1 MNQLIE
7 RMHWL
12 VLYTNPRAEMK
23 VAQRLEKI
31 GVEAYCLARMEM
43 RQRSD
48 RKKKICVPLLPSMVL
63 VNIDEREKNKVFDLQ
78 GVVRYLYWLG
88 QLAKVSLDEVLTL
101 KEVTEAKNLVAHEVI
116 KKGVGAEV
124 ELLGTQ
130 RGVITKT
137 SASHYWVEL
146 KGLNYL
152 IKLTAAE

>member
-1 MNQLIE
+1 
-7 RMHWL
+7 MHWL
-12 VLYTNPRAEMK
+12 VLYTNSRAEMK
-23 VAQRLEKI
+23 VAERLQKI
-31 GVEAYCLARMEM
+31 GVEAYCPARMEM

-63 VNIDEREKNKVFDLQ
+63 VNIDEREKNKVFDVQ

-88 QLAKVSLDEVLTL
+88 EPAKVTADEVLTL
-101 KEVTEAKNLVAHEVI
+101 KEVTENKNIVASEVV
-116 KKGVGAEV
+116 KQGVGSEV

-137 SASHYWVEL
+137 SGSHYWVEL

-152 IKLTAAE
+152 IKLTAA

>member
-1 MNQLIE
+1 
-7 RMHWL
+7 
-12 VLYTNPRAEMK
+12 MK

-31 GVEAYCLARMEM
+31 GVEAYCPARMEM

-48 RKKKICVPLLPSMVL
+48 RKKKISVPLLPSMVL
-63 VNIDEREKNKVFDLQ
+63 VNIEEREKNKVFEVQ

-88 QLAKVSLDEVLTL
+88 QLAKVSEDEALTL
-101 KEVTEAKNLVAHEVI
+101 KEVTEGKNLVAHEVI

-124 ELLGTQ
+124 ELLGIQ

>member
-1 MNQLIE
+1 MFW
-7 RMHWL
+7 R

-23 VAQRLEKI
+23 VTQRLEKI
-31 GVEAYCLARMEM
+31 GVEAYCPARMEM

-48 RKKKICVPLLPSMVL
+48 RKKKIWVPLLPSMVL
-63 VNIDEREKNKVFDLQ
+63 VNIEEREKNKVFDVQ
-78 GVVRYLYWLG
+78 GVVRYLFWLG
-88 QLAKVSLDEVLTL
+88 QPAKVSVEEVLTL

-130 RGVITKT
+130 RGVIAKT
-137 SASHYWVEL
+137 SASHFWVEL

-152 IKLTAAE
+152 IKLTAA

>member
-1 MNQLIE
+1 MNQRIE
-7 RMHWL
+7 PMPWL

-31 GVEAYCLARMEM
+31 GVEAYCPARMEM

-48 RKKKICVPLLPSMVL
+48 RKKKIWVPLLSSMVL
-63 VNIDEREKNKVFDLQ
+63 VNIEEREKNKVFDVH
-78 GVVRYLYWLG
+78 GVMRYLFWLG
-88 QLAKVSLDEVLTL
+88 QPAKVSVDEVLIL
-101 KEVTEAKNLVAHEVI
+101 KEVTEGKNLVAHEVI

-130 RGVITKT
+130 QGVITKT
-137 SASHYWVEL
+137 SGSHYWVEL

-152 IKLTAAE
+152 IKLTAT

>member
-1 MNQLIE
+1 MFW
-7 RMHWL
+7 R

-23 VAQRLEKI
+23 VTQRLEKI
-31 GVEAYCLARMEM
+31 GVEAYCPARMEM

-48 RKKKICVPLLPSMVL
+48 RKKKIWVPLLPSMVL
-63 VNIDEREKNKVFDLQ
+63 VNIEEREKNKVFDVQ
-78 GVVRYLYWLG
+78 GVVRYLFWLG
-88 QLAKVSLDEVLTL
+88 QPAKVSVEEVLTL

-130 RGVITKT
+130 RGVIAKT

-152 IKLTAAE
+152 IKLTAA

>member
-1 MNQLIE
+1 MFW
-7 RMHWL
+7 R

-23 VAQRLEKI
+23 VTQRLEKI
-31 GVEAYCLARMEM
+31 GVEAYCPARMEM

-48 RKKKICVPLLPSMVL
+48 RKKKIWVPLLPSMVL
-63 VNIDEREKNKVFDLQ
+63 VNIEEREKNKVFDVQ

-88 QLAKVSLDEVLTL
+88 QPAKVSVDEVLTL

-137 SASHYWVEL
+137 SASHSWMEL

-152 IKLTAAE
+152 IKLTAA

>member
-1 MNQLIE
+1 MN
-7 RMHWL
+7 WL
-12 VLYTNPRAEMK
+12 LLHTNPRAEMK

-31 GVEAYCLARMEM
+31 GVEAYCPARMEM

-48 RKKKICVPLLPSMVL
+48 RKKKIWVPLLPSMVL
-63 VNIDEREKNKVFDLQ
+63 VNIDEREKNKVFDVQ

-88 QLAKVSLDEVLTL
+88 QPAKVSVDEVLTL
-101 KEVTEAKNLVAHEVI
+101 KEVTEGKNLDAHEVI

-137 SASHYWVEL
+137 SGSHYWVEL

-152 IKLTAAE
+152 IKLTAG

>member
-1 MNQLIE
+1 MNQRIE
-7 RMHWL
+7 QTYWR
-12 VLYTNPRAEMK
+12 VLYTNPRTEMK

-31 GVEAYCLARMEM
+31 GVEAYCPARMEM

-48 RKKKICVPLLPSMVL
+48 RKKKIWAPLLPSMVL
-63 VNIDEREKNKVFDLQ
+63 VNIEEREKNKVFDVQ

-88 QLAKVSLDEVLTL
+88 EPAKVSADEVLTL
-101 KEVTEAKNLVAHEVI
+101 KEVTEDKNIVAHEVI

-137 SASHYWVEL
+137 SGNHYWVEL

-152 IKLTAAE
+152 IKLTAG

>member
-1 MNQLIE
+1 MY
-7 RMHWL
+7 WC

-31 GVEAYCLARMEM
+31 GVEAYCPARIEM

-48 RKKKICVPLLPSMVL
+48 RKKKIWVPLLPSMVL
-63 VNIDEREKNKVFDLQ
+63 VNIDEREKNKVFDVQ
-78 GVVRYLYWLG
+78 GVVRYLYWCG
-88 QLAKVSLDEVLTL
+88 KLAKVSVNEVLTL
-101 KEVTEAKNLVAHEVI
+101 KEVTVDKNLVGHEVI

-130 RGVITKT
+130 RGVIAKT
-137 SASHYWVEL
+137 SESHYWVEL

-152 IKLTAAE
+152 IKLTVA

>member
-7 RMHWL
+7 RTHWL

-23 VAQRLEKI
+23 VAERLEKI
-31 GVEAYCLARMEM
+31 GVEAYCPARMEM

-63 VNIDEREKNKVFDLQ
+63 VNIDEREKNKVFEVQ

-88 QLAKVSLDEVLTL
+88 ELAKVNADEVSTL
-101 KEVTEAKNLVAHEVI
+101 KEVTEGKNFGAHEVI

-130 RGVITKT
+130 RGVITR
-137 SASHYWVEL
+137 ASRSYCWVEL

-152 IKLTAAE
+152 IKLKAA

>member
-1 MNQLIE
+1 MN
-7 RMHWL
+7 WW

-23 VAQRLEKI
+23 VAQQLERI
-31 GVEAYCLARMEM
+31 GVEAYCPVRMEI

-48 RKKKICVPLLPSMVL
+48 RKKKIWVPLLPSMVL
-63 VNIDEREKNKVFDLQ
+63 VNIDEQEKNKVFDVH

-88 QLAKVSLDEVLTL
+88 QPAKVSMDEVLTL
-101 KEVTEAKNLVAHEVI
+101 KEVTECKKLVAHEVI

-130 RGVITKT
+130 RGVIAKT
-137 SASHYWVEL
+137 SGRHYWVEL

-152 IKLTAAE
+152 IKLTAA

>member
-1 MNQLIE
+1 MFW
-7 RMHWL
+7 R

-23 VAQRLEKI
+23 VTQRLEKI
-31 GVEAYCLARMEM
+31 GVEAYCPARMEM

-48 RKKKICVPLLPSMVL
+48 RKKKIWVPLLPSMVL
-63 VNIDEREKNKVFDLQ
+63 VNIEEREKNKVFDVQ

-88 QLAKVSLDEVLTL
+88 QPAKVSVEEVLTL

-130 RGVITKT
+130 RGVIAKT
-137 SASHYWVEL
+137 SASHFWVEL

-152 IKLTAAE
+152 IKLTAA